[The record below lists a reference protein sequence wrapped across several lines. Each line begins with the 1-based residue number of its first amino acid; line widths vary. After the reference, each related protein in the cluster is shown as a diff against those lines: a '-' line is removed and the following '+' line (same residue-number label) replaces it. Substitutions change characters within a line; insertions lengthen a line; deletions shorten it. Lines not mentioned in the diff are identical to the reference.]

1 MTQGVY
7 IPALGCYLL
16 VERSG
21 QKVKRV
27 RFSQVGPLAH
37 SKLAEEIVAYLEGKG
52 PCPQAELDVAD
63 LTDFQKEIYA
73 IVREIPR
80 GRTLTYGEVAALSG
94 RPKAARAV
102 GRAMASNPF
111 VILVPCHRV
120 IACLGQGGF
129 AGGLELK
136 EKLLALERDPSLQS

>member
-1 MTQGVY
+1 MTQGAY
-7 IPALGCYLL
+7 IPSLGCYLL

-27 RFSQVGPLAH
+27 RFSQVAPLEH
-37 SKLAEEIVAYLEGKG
+37 SELAEEIVAYQEGKG

-63 LTDFQKEIYA
+63 LTDFQRQIFA

-80 GRTLTYGEVAALSG
+80 GRTRTYGEVAALSG

-102 GRAMASNPF
+102 GRAVACNPF

-120 IACLGQGGF
+120 IASRGLGGF

-136 EKLLALERDPSLQS
+136 EKLLALERVSS

>member
-1 MTQGVY
+1 V
-7 IPALGCYLL
+7 A
-16 VERSG
+16 
-21 QKVKRV
+21 
-27 RFSQVGPLAH
+27 PLEH
-37 SKLAEEIVAYLEGKG
+37 SELAERIVAHLEGKG

-80 GRTLTYGEVAALSG
+80 GRTQTYGEVAALSG

-111 VILVPCHRV
+111 VVLVPCHRV
-120 IACLGQGGF
+120 IACRGLGGF
-129 AGGLELK
+129 ASGLEIK
-136 EKLLALERDPSLQS
+136 EKLLVLESDLS

>member
-1 MTQGVY
+1 MTRGAY

-21 QKVKRV
+21 EKVKRV
-27 RFSQVGPLAH
+27 RFSQVAPLAR
-37 SKLAEEIVAYLEGKG
+37 SGLAEEIVAYLEGKAL
-52 PCPQAELDVAD
+52 CPQAELDVAD

-73 IVREIPR
+73 VVRKIPR
-80 GRTLTYGEVAALSG
+80 GRTRTYGEVAALSG

-102 GRAMASNPF
+102 GRAMARNPF
-111 VILVPCHRV
+111 VVLVPCHRV
-120 IACLGQGGF
+120 VAGRGLGGF

-136 EKLLALERDPSLQS
+136 EKLLALERASS